1 MLENVAR
8 PREFDSVEVEQELL
22 AVFWSRGYACTSI
35 ENLIEATGLL
45 RGSLYAAYGDKDN
58 MFRTAASLYIAELAA
73 QLATEK
79 TGLEGVQH
87 VLDTVVQLTAR
98 DPERRGCLIL
108 NAIPESHALSEETKE
123 ILQSGL
129 KSMQALL
136 RFHLLE
142 ARAESDAN
150 PELDSLVALVFAASV
165 SIRVLG
171 RAGQNRRLLENISKG
186 AIEAARCRLDAEKE

>member
-73 QLATEK
+73 QNVSHEF
-79 TGLEGVQH
+79 
-87 VLDTVVQLTAR
+87 LDRNLTAEYPYSSVHYLLTEGR
-98 DPERRGCLIL
+98 DAVRHTLGLIDG
-108 NAIPESHALSEETKE
+108 EG
-123 ILQSGL
+123 Q
-129 KSMQALL
+129 
-136 RFHLLE
+136 
-142 ARAESDAN
+142 RA
-150 PELDSLVALVFAASV
+150 
-165 SIRVLG
+165 
-171 RAGQNRRLLENISKG
+171 AG
-186 AIEAARCRLDAEKE
+186 